1 MNRHLRAISGEA
13 NFSRVARPLESGG
26 GGGND
31 GGMEARVAK
40 LESTVE
46 YIQRDIAEMRSSTA
60 KMVDEL
66 AMAKADLAAIKVS
79 LTHMPT
85 TLQMWMAVGAVT
97 LLVGGGLWWVV
108 QQYLGPILARAAGA

>member
-1 MNRHLRAISGEA
+1 MASLMNRNGLRIVNDDNPRLVET
-13 NFSRVARPLESGG
+13 GG
-26 GGGND
+26 GPPHD

-40 LESTVE
+40 LEATVD

-60 KMVDEL
+60 KMADEL
-66 AMAKADLAAIKVS
+66 ATARADLAVIKVT

-97 LLVGGGLWWVV
+97 LVVGGGLWWLV
-108 QQYLGPILARAAGA
+108 QQYLGPMLAKAAGG

>member
-1 MNRHLRAISGEA
+1 MNKRTSLRSVTSD
-13 NFSRVARPLESGG
+13 NSNDFDRVASGG
-26 GGGND
+26 GPPQD
-31 GGMEARVAK
+31 GGVEARVAK
-40 LESTVE
+40 LEVAVE

-60 KMVDEL
+60 KMADEL

-108 QQYLGPILARAAGA
+108 QQYLGPILSKAAGA